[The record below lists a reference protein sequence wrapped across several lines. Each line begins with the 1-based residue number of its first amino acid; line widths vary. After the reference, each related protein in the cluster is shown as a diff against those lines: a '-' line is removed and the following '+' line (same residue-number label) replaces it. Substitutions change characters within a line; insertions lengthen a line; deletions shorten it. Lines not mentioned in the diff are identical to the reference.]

1 MLNDYTQVSSIVEDL
16 SDKLDYSLSRNFPN
30 PFNPSTNISWQ
41 SPIGGYQTL
50 RIYDML
56 GNEGTTLIDEFKP
69 TGNYEIK
76 FNARDLSAV
85 IYLYG
90 IQTSS
95 FVQTKK

>member
-1 MLNDYTQVSSIVEDL
+1 MDW
-16 SDKLDYSLSRNFPN
+16 NFLN
-30 PFNPSTNISWQ
+30 PFNPSTNINWQ

-50 RIYDML
+50 GIYDML
-56 GNEGTTLIDEFKP
+56 GNEVATLIDEFNP
-69 TGNYEIK
+69 AGNYEIE

-85 IYLYG
+85 IYLYR